1 MPNIV
6 CTSINGGSPYK
17 LKVERS
23 VGSGGFGCV
32 YKLAGENKVIKY
44 ADDLMNECAMYDVL
58 KKIIP
63 ANIPTFYDRGTCT
76 VDNDKYV
83 YIIIEYIPYS
93 LNMEFTK
100 SFSTDAAIKTAMNIY
115 NDMVNILDT
124 IHQHGLVHRDIKP
137 SNILIKEVNGVFIP
151 VLIDFGLINDVI
163 PISGNEIYYA
173 GTRCYSSIYQ
183 HMGLYCTPIDDF
195 IELVYTWMQI
205 FKHFGEH
212 RVPWETSFLP
222 QERKKHEF
230 YMLEKYL
237 YLDAFDDTNFWDR
250 TLRYLY
256 SLPHFWTSRIDL
268 QRVYYI
274 DPLQRYTFKI
284 HSISAELPK
293 SWNKMIKQES
303 LLMNTKSTIA
313 ESLRDQIG
321 FVRGINLVRTRTRT
335 DNLTISISDCS
346 WPFTYYMFNQYRTMT
361 GTMFDHLKQV
371 VEVFIN
377 KRPAYG
383 PSMCDWMKH
392 ILTTMNTELSKF
404 NTIMTSIHHYR
415 IIDVFAFFNYARCQT
430 ILRTA
435 YNKLP
440 SITNDIAFAELQANL
455 TRIFNRLPIEHAVS
469 NGYMPVGN

>member
-1 MPNIV
+1 
-6 CTSINGGSPYK
+6 
-17 LKVERS
+17 
-23 VGSGGFGCV
+23 
-32 YKLAGENKVIKY
+32 
-44 ADDLMNECAMYDVL
+44 MNA
-58 KKIIP
+58 
-63 ANIPTFYDRGTCT
+63 
-76 VDNDKYV
+76 
-83 YIIIEYIPYS
+83 
-93 LNMEFTK
+93 
-100 SFSTDAAIKTAMNIY
+100 
-115 NDMVNILDT
+115 
-124 IHQHGLVHRDIKP
+124 
-137 SNILIKEVNGVFIP
+137 
-151 VLIDFGLINDVI
+151 
-163 PISGNEIYYA
+163 
-173 GTRCYSSIYQ
+173 
-183 HMGLYCTPIDDF
+183 
-195 IELVYTWMQI
+195 
-205 FKHFGEH
+205 
-212 RVPWETSFLP
+212 
-222 QERKKHEF
+222 
-230 YMLEKYL
+230 
-237 YLDAFDDTNFWDR
+237 
-250 TLRYLY
+250 
-256 SLPHFWTSRIDL
+256 
-268 QRVYYI
+268 
-274 DPLQRYTFKI
+274 
-284 HSISAELPK
+284 
-293 SWNKMIKQES
+293 
-303 LLMNTKSTIA
+303 KSTIA

-321 FVRGINLVRTRTRT
+321 FDRVINLVRTRTRT